1 MGNQKPGFY
10 ENTSHSPVDSGK
22 NPVSLVGLRK
32 FGLSDFPEVRQG
44 INSLANSK
52 SRLKP
57 TKILIFS
64 RLQTTFGLSD
74 FPEVRQ
80 GINSL
85 ANSKSRLK
93 PTKILIFSRLQ
104 TTFAMRQGIH
114 SLSDCRII
122 ELSNYRIIGL
132 SNYRIN

>member
-64 RLQTTFGLSD
+64 RLQTTF
-74 FPEVRQ
+74 
-80 GINSL
+80 
-85 ANSKSRLK
+85 
-93 PTKILIFSRLQ
+93 
-104 TTFAMRQGIH
+104 AMRQGIH

-122 ELSNYRIIGL
+122 ELSNYRIIEL
-132 SNYRIN
+132 SN

>member
-64 RLQTTFGLSD
+64 RLQTTF
-74 FPEVRQ
+74 
-80 GINSL
+80 
-85 ANSKSRLK
+85 
-93 PTKILIFSRLQ
+93 
-104 TTFAMRQGIH
+104 AMRQGFQP
-114 SLSDCRII
+114 LSDYRII
-122 ELSNYRIIGL
+122 ELTEKLTTIAKNLLCAHPIKFNRVQLEKSSSENHTKKL
-132 SNYRIN
+132 D

>member
-10 ENTSHSPVDSGK
+10 KKISLSPVDSGK
-22 NPVSLVGLRK
+22 NPVSLVGVGK
-32 FGLSDFPEVRQG
+32 
-44 INSLANSK
+44 
-52 SRLKP
+52 
-57 TKILIFS
+57 
-64 RLQTTFGLSD
+64 FGLSD

-104 TTFAMRQGIH
+104 TTFAMRRGFQP
-114 SLSDCRII
+114 LSDCR
-122 ELSNYRIIGL
+122 NVG
-132 SNYRIN
+132 